1 MQALRHRTP
10 WRIQTRQGPGPVT
23 WGSRNRHAYTSNV
36 TTTAQ
41 FEPVP
46 EVAADAD
53 VRGRDLVVMKFGG
66 TSVGDTD
73 KIKGV
78 AQRLVAARESGHRV
92 VGVLSAMGD
101 TTDDLIALA
110 HQISAHPHP
119 REYDMLVSVGE
130 RISNALCAMAIRDLG
145 HEAVSLTGSQAG
157 IVTDTSH
164 GKAKIVEV
172 RAGRLHDELDRDRI
186 VLVAGFQGVS
196 TDLEVTTLGRGGSD
210 ATAVAL
216 AAALGGSCEI
226 YTDVE
231 GIFTADP
238 RVVPDA
244 LKLRFVSYEEM
255 LEMAATGA
263 RVMMARSV
271 EIARRYGVPLHVR
284 HAHGD
289 AEGTWIGEEARLG
302 LEKAIISGVT
312 HDTSEAKATILSV
325 PDKPGVAARVF
336 RALADSGV
344 NVDMIVQNVSAD
356 GHTDMTFTLPKTDL
370 AIAEPILDQLAKQI
384 EVGGVLYDSD
394 IAKVSLVGA
403 GMKSHPGVAAD
414 MFEALA
420 DAGIN
425 IEMITTSTIRISCV
439 VRASNV
445 DAAVRAVHERFRLF
459 AEERIDG

>member
-1 MQALRHRTP
+1 VA
-10 WRIQTRQGPGPVT
+10 
-23 WGSRNRHAYTSNV
+23 
-36 TTTAQ
+36 TTAQ
-41 FEPVP
+41 YEPVP
-46 EVAADAD
+46 EVEADAD

-66 TSVGDTD
+66 TSVGDTE

-78 AQRLVAARESGHRV
+78 AQRLVAAREAGHRV

-110 HQISAHPHP
+110 HKISAHPHP

-289 AEGTWIGEEARLG
+289 AEGTWIGEEARLV

-325 PDKPGVAARVF
+325 PDTPGVAARVF

-384 EVGGVLYDSD
+384 EVGGILYDSD

-445 DAAVRAVHERFRLF
+445 DAAVRAIHEKFRLF
-459 AEERIDG
+459 AEERVDV